1 MRNLVLALIV
11 LGASSCCSVYTVT
24 DLNTCG
30 VVRDFRTVANSPD
43 GDMLYF
49 VEIDPADRFFIHY
62 TTNKR
67 FQIGATV
74 CFKATGFP
82 LKK

>member
-1 MRNLVLALIV
+1 MKGILVLLMVA
-11 LGASSCCSVYTVT
+11 ASSCCSVYTVT

-30 VVRDFRTVANSPD
+30 VVRNFKPVESPD
-43 GDMLYF
+43 GDMTYF

-67 FQIGATV
+67 FQIGDTV
-74 CFKATGFP
+74 CFKASGFP
-82 LKK
+82 LQK

>member
-49 VEIDPADRFFIHY
+49 VEIAPADRFFIHY

-67 FQIGATV
+67 FQIGDTV

>member
-11 LGASSCCSVYTVT
+11 LGASSCCSFYSVT

-30 VVRDFRTVANSPD
+30 VVRDYRTVTSPD
-43 GDMLYF
+43 GDMTYF

-67 FQIGATV
+67 FQIGDTV
-74 CFKATGFP
+74 CFKANGFP
-82 LKK
+82 IKK

>member
-1 MRNLVLALIV
+1 MKSLILLLLAV
-11 LGASSCCSVYTVT
+11 AVSSCCSVYTVT

-30 VVRDFRTVANSPD
+30 VVRDFRPVTSPD
-43 GDMLYF
+43 GDMTYF

-67 FQIGATV
+67 FQIGDTV
-74 CFKATGFP
+74 CFKASGYSLP
-82 LKK
+82 K

>member
-1 MRNLVLALIV
+1 MKSLILLLLAV
-11 LGASSCCSVYTVT
+11 AVSSCCSVYTVT

-30 VVRDFRTVANSPD
+30 VVRDFRTVTSPD
-43 GDMLYF
+43 GDMTYF

-67 FQIGATV
+67 FQIGDTV
-74 CFKATGFP
+74 CFKASGYSLP
-82 LKK
+82 K

>member
-11 LGASSCCSVYTVT
+11 LGASSCCSVYSVT

-30 VVRDFRTVANSPD
+30 VVRDFRPVTSPD
-43 GDMLYF
+43 GNMTYF

-67 FQIGATV
+67 FQIGDTV
-74 CFKATGFP
+74 YFKASGYSLP
-82 LKK
+82 K

>member
-11 LGASSCCSVYTVT
+11 LGASSCCSVYSVT

-30 VVRDFRTVANSPD
+30 VVRGFRPVTSPD
-43 GDMLYF
+43 GDMTYF
-49 VEIDPADRFFIHY
+49 VEIDPADKFFIHY

-67 FQIGATV
+67 FQIGDTV
-74 CFKATGFP
+74 CFKASGYSLP
-82 LKK
+82 K

>member
-1 MRNLVLALIV
+1 MKSLVLLLLAV
-11 LGASSCCSVYTVT
+11 AVSSCCSVYTVT

-30 VVRDFRTVANSPD
+30 VVRDFRTVTSPD
-43 GDMLYF
+43 GDMTYF

-67 FQIGATV
+67 FQIGDTV
-74 CFKATGFP
+74 CFKASGYSLP
-82 LKK
+82 K

>member
-1 MRNLVLALIV
+1 MRGLVLLLMV
-11 LGASSCCSVYTVT
+11 VASSCCSVYTVT

-62 TTNKR
+62 TTKKR
-67 FQIGATV
+67 FQIGDTV
-74 CFKATGFP
+74 CFKADGFP

>member
-11 LGASSCCSVYTVT
+11 LGASSCCSFYSVT

-30 VVRDFRTVANSPD
+30 VVRDYRTVTSPD
-43 GDMLYF
+43 GDMTYF

-67 FQIGATV
+67 FKIGDTV
-74 CFKATGFP
+74 CFKASGYSLP
-82 LKK
+82 K

>member
-11 LGASSCCSVYTVT
+11 LGASSCCFVYSVT

-30 VVRDFRTVANSPD
+30 VVRDFRPVTSPD
-43 GDMLYF
+43 GDMTYF
-49 VEIDPADRFFIHY
+49 VEIDPADKFFIHY

-67 FQIGATV
+67 FQIGDTV
-74 CFKATGFP
+74 CFKASGYSLP
-82 LKK
+82 K

>member
-1 MRNLVLALIV
+1 MKSLVLLLLAV
-11 LGASSCCSVYTVT
+11 AVSSCCSVYTVT

-30 VVRDFRTVANSPD
+30 VVRDFRPVTSPD
-43 GDMLYF
+43 GDMTYF

-67 FQIGATV
+67 FQIGDTV
-74 CFKATGFP
+74 CFKASGYSLP
-82 LKK
+82 K